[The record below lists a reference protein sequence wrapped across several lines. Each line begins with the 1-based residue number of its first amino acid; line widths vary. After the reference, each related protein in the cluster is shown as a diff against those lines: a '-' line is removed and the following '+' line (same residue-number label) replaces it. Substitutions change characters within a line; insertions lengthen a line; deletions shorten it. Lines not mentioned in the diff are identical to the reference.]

1 MTERL
6 ARQLAFLTEVDRMKS
21 VLRQSPLMD
30 KSRRENDAEHSWHI
44 ALMALTLREYA
55 AADNVDIGRVMKMAL
70 LHDLVE
76 IHAGD
81 TFAYDTTG
89 YEDKLEREQASADRV
104 FGLLPPDLGTEYRS
118 LWEEFDRMETPDALY
133 ASAIDRFQ
141 PFFLNAKTD
150 GYTWVRH
157 DGIKVSQV
165 YQRMQPVKTVIPA
178 LWDFVEQVI
187 RDALEKG
194 YLHPDP

>member
-1 MTERL
+1 MTDRL
-6 ARQLAFLTEVDRMKS
+6 ASQLAFLTEVDQMKS
-21 VLRQSPLMD
+21 IFRQSPLMD

-44 ALMALTLREYA
+44 ALMALTLQEYA

-81 TFAYDTTG
+81 TFAYDTAG
-89 YEDKLEREQASADRV
+89 YEDKLAREQASADLV
-104 FGLLPPDLGTEYRS
+104 FGLLPPDLGAEYRS

-157 DGIKVSQV
+157 GGILVSQV
-165 YQRMQPVKTVIPA
+165 YQRMEPVKTAIPA
-178 LWDFVEQVI
+178 LWEYVEQVI
-187 RDALEKG
+187 RDAVEKG
-194 YLHPDP
+194 YLHPDK